1 METTSFVVGVC
12 TMGEA
17 EMDNGSE
24 FSLRVEDDGRGL
36 VILVSGEVD
45 VVTSPALYECLKGLD
60 EQRIV
65 TVDMSNV
72 TFLDSSGLSA
82 LVVALKARKAAGGD
96 LLLSGVKPAQRR
108 IFDVTGLDAAFNL
121 DGP

>member
-1 METTSFVVGVC
+1 
-12 TMGEA
+12 
-17 EMDNGSE
+17 MDGGSK

-36 VILVSGEVD
+36 VVLVSGEVD

-82 LVVALKARKAAGGD
+82 LVVAFKARKAAGGD
-96 LLLSGVKPAQRR
+96 LLLSGVKPAQRG
-108 IFDVTGLDAAFNL
+108 IFDVTGLDTAFNL